1 MVSAREN
8 DWARRHI
15 RLELLCGIASEIAGN
30 RTKALLH
37 IRRALEK
44 ASIQGYAA
52 LFLEEGEECIAL
64 IRELT
69 RQLQTDGDHRVR
81 QLISTILP
89 DYPVSDEKCE
99 DKGGEPPRLV
109 EQPTKRELEILTL
122 VATGSSNTEI
132 ADQLYVSNNTVKYH
146 LKNLYG
152 KLGVNNRVKL
162 ITKARRLDLV

>member
-1 MVSAREN
+1 V
-8 DWARRHI
+8 RR
-15 RLELLCGIASEIAGN
+15 
-30 RTKALLH
+30 
-37 IRRALEK
+37 
-44 ASIQGYAA
+44 
-52 LFLEEGEECIAL
+52 
-64 IRELT
+64 
-69 RQLQTDGDHRVR
+69 
-81 QLISTILP
+81 LISTILP
-89 DYPVSDEKCE
+89 DYPVSDEKSE
-99 DKGGEPPRLV
+99 YKEGDASRLV